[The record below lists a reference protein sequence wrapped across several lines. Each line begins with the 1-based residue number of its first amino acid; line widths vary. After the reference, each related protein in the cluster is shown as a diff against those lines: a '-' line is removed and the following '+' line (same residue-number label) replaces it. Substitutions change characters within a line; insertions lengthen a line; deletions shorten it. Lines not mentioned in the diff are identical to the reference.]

1 MLKAESYILDY
12 YSEVQKSQN
21 ILKLEAEE
29 KPGKVTLTL
38 KNGDGN
44 LAKQNIV
51 NNETTNKSDLK
62 PEKIECPT
70 CGFLCLSKK
79 NFRDHKKKHLTVD
92 CQLCG
97 KTLSKLSNFRSH
109 QLRCTKDF
117 SNYRYPCTIC
127 DGKFERKCDLKQH
140 HERCHT
146 VRTQL
151 YQVYQCNICDFH
163 TLKKETLREHTRTHD
178 LSCNICNQK
187 VRGYKHL
194 LKHRQLHEQN
204 LQLHDLKKCPKCDKQ
219 FIENESLVRHK
230 RTHEFRKCN
239 MCDYKS
245 NYKSNLN
252 AHTWRIHMKPKIA
265 ESEPKTMPKCSFC
278 DYTSKVPYNVHR
290 HEETCSLSGPEIFCI
305 V

>member
-12 YSEVQKSQN
+12 YSD
-21 ILKLEAEE
+21 
-29 KPGKVTLTL
+29 VTLTQ

-51 NNETTNKSDLK
+51 NHETTNKSDLK
-62 PEKIECPT
+62 AEKIECPT
-70 CGFLCLSKK
+70 CGFICLSKK
-79 NFRDHKKKHLTVD
+79 NFRDHKKKHLTID

-97 KTLSKLSNFRSH
+97 KTLSKQSNFRSH

-117 SNYRYPCTIC
+117 ANYRYPCTIC

-140 HERCHT
+140 CERCHT

-151 YQVYQCNICDFH
+151 YQVYQCNICNFH
-163 TLKKETLREHTRTHD
+163 TLNKETLREHTRTHRD

-187 VRGYKHL
+187 IRGYKHL
-194 LKHRQLHEQN
+194 LKHRHLHKQSEH
-204 LQLHDLKKCPKCDKQ
+204 LQLHDLKKCPKCD
-219 FIENESLVRHK
+219 
-230 RTHEFRKCN
+230 
-239 MCDYKS
+239 YKT

-252 AHTWRIHMKPKIA
+252 AHTWRIHMKPKIK
-265 ESEPKTMPKCSFC
+265 ESGPKTMPKCSFC